1 MVIKISGH
9 SAKSFKEAAKQ
20 VLQYRDKLA
29 DKNELYVSWLCDEG
43 IKQARG
49 HLSNVDDKYDPPGF
63 ETEAPHAAMGSNGNV
78 SAVLSLIGEQAA
90 FVEFGAGIHYNP
102 VPNSSTHP
110 LGVELGFTIGS
121 YGAHQGLH
129 EEWTHKGETY
139 QGTPAAMPLFHA
151 KRAIEDNA
159 TSIARKAFRS

>member
-9 SAKSFKEAAKQ
+9 SAKSLSDAAKQ

-29 DKNELYVSWLCDEG
+29 SKNELYVSWLCDEG

-49 HLSNVDDKYDPPGF
+49 HLSNVDDKYDPPDF
-63 ETEAPHAAMGSNGNV
+63 EAEAPHAAMGSNGNV

-110 LGVELGFTIGS
+110 LGVELGYT
-121 YGAHQGLH
+121 YGFHQGLKDGWYH
-129 EEWTHKGETY
+129 AGEMY
-139 QGTPAAMPLFHA
+139 HGTPAAMPLFHA
-151 KRAIEDNA
+151 KRAIEDNVV
-159 TSIARKAFRS
+159 SIARKAFRS